1 MIRSENDLSILPPA
15 PFFRIRIR
23 ADKNE
28 KGAKMDSLNISTN
41 TFSDSDTIPPL
52 AHGEVGGRS
61 GRASTPVVTSSNQLL
76 KALPKPLF
84 EALRPSLRTVFLRRD
99 QLLYLQDDRL
109 DYVYFPETAV
119 ISELR
124 TLEDGRTIEV
134 ALEGNEGAVGLSAMF
149 CESRV
154 ANCTQVAQG
163 GSAVR
168 IESEVLERM
177 MRVHPELAHML
188 LPQMDT
194 YIRQISQRSI
204 CNVYHSV
211 KERLCMWL
219 LLLQERS
226 GRKTLKLTHEQIAR
240 ALGVYRPSITC
251 VALELKKDK
260 LINYSRGGVSIRDRR
275 GVESHAC
282 GCYHE
287 LAMAM

>member
-1 MIRSENDLSILPPA
+1 
-15 PFFRIRIR
+15 
-23 ADKNE
+23 
-28 KGAKMDSLNISTN
+28 MDSLN
-41 TFSDSDTIPPL
+41 FSSNSFIDNGHLEPQNEGKTAPQSRR
-52 AHGEVGGRS
+52 GS
-61 GRASTPVVTSSNQLL
+61 QPVVTTSNHLL
-76 KALPKPLF
+76 RSLPKQLF
-84 EALRPSLRTVFLRRD
+84 EKIRPSLRTVFLRRD

-188 LPQMDT
+188 LPQMDN

-211 KERLCMWL
+211 KERLCTWL

-251 VALELKKDK
+251 VALELKKEK

-275 GVESHAC
+275 GVESQAC
-282 GCYHE
+282 GCYTE
-287 LAMAM
+287 LATVM